1 MGLYDNHSILIE
13 HLVSYIDDLEKV
25 SEIVLKTA
33 KDCTRSNHGFIGII
47 DPTTKALLIKTFGS
61 LEYLMTEKIPTLYL
75 NEKGLYP
82 SLFGFAL
89 NEKKAFYTND
99 PSKHPALKGLPE
111 NHIKIE
117 RFLAVPVMLKDKILG
132 LIALANSQKEY
143 TEDDLEKVKGI
154 GKYFAL
160 ALERY
165 WFEEELRASKAY
177 YEILFDNSPLPKIV
191 VEEND
196 IISKVN
202 KAFEEQT
209 GYTRDEVVGKIKW
222 QKLVHEEDVER
233 MAEYKKMRLAGGPAP
248 IKYET
253 RGVWKDGSVHNII
266 VYSRIVPGARRI
278 LASWIDITR
287 EKRLF
292 EEVESQRKQL
302 EEYAYNL
309 ERMVEEKVKE
319 LHEKEMLA
327 TIGQMTLMVAHDLRN
342 PLQAVSNYMFLLNE
356 ALKSVPNEVM
366 ERVAIY
372 VRAIDR
378 NLAYMD
384 KIIKDLQ
391 NLGKREAKL
400 ETVNLQAIV
409 EEALKHV
416 PKQENIKIISY
427 SDNIQA
433 QLDPTLIVRALSNL
447 ILNSIQAMPDGG
459 TVTVQAKLKNDVI
472 EFNVID
478 TGMGMDEEVKRNMFK
493 LFYTTKAK
501 GMGLGLPVVKHAVEL
516 HEGTIEV
523 ESEPNKGTKITIKIP
538 YKQKFV

>member
-1 MGLYDNHSILIE
+1 ME
-13 HLVSYIDDLEKV
+13 HPNEHGMQPYPVSYITYLEKV
-25 SEIVLKTA
+25 SEIVLEVA
-33 KDCTRSNHGFIGII
+33 KHVTGSRHGFVGII
-47 DPTTKALLIKTFGS
+47 DPNTKALSIKTFGR
-61 LEYLMTEKIPTLYL
+61 LEGCLVKEKTSIFYPDE
-75 NEKGLYP
+75 NGLYP
-82 SLFGFAL
+82 SLFGYAL
-89 NEKKAFYTND
+89 NRNVAFYTND
-99 PSKHPALKGLPE
+99 PRKHPASKGTPE
-111 NHIKIE
+111 GHIPID
-117 RFLAVPVMLKDKILG
+117 RFLAVPILVNDKLLG
-132 LIALANSQKEY
+132 LIALANSEKDY
-143 TEDDLEKVKGI
+143 TEDDLEKVRDI
-154 GKYFAL
+154 GEYFAL
-160 ALERY
+160 ALEHY
-165 WFEEELRASKAY
+165 WFEEKLRTSKAY
-177 YEILFDNSPLPKIV
+177 YEILFDHSPLPKIL

-233 MAEYKKMRLAGGPAP
+233 MAEYKKMRLAGGLAP

-266 VYSRIVPGARRI
+266 VYSRIVPGTRKI
-278 LASWIDITR
+278 LATWIDITR

-302 EEYAYNL
+302 EEYAHNL
-309 ERMVEEKVKE
+309 ERMVEEKAKE

-327 TIGQMTLMVAHDLRN
+327 IIGQMTLMVAHDIRN

-478 TGMGMDEEVKRNMFK
+478 TGMGMDEEVKRSIFQP
-493 LFYTTKAK
+493 FYTTKAK

-516 HEGTIEV
+516 HEGTIDV

-538 YKQKFV
+538 YKQKFG